1 MTDNPNAPI
10 RQLRFQLTR
19 EDVAA
24 YHFLPRELVGAEK
37 LWLFGPILLCGA
49 AVGYFD
55 ENLKTIVPWDT
66 DTQLGQLLSVIAAIA
81 AGYALS
87 LILLTARTRHRIS
100 KAQVP
105 VGQTAVDAYPQLLFA
120 GESGDQSSYAWSK
133 LNITET
139 ATHVFLTQPGR
150 APVILPLRAF
160 RDASDMANFA
170 AAARALGRDQAGED
184 QDAEKDGA
192 TAAKDDRR

>member
-1 MTDNPNAPI
+1 MTDNPKAPI

-55 ENLKTIVPWDT
+55 ENLKAIVPWDT

-87 LILLTARTRHRIS
+87 LVLLTARTRHRIS
-100 KAQVP
+100 GAKVP
-105 VGQTAVDAYPQLLFA
+105 AGETLVDAYPQLLFA

-133 LNITET
+133 LNVTET

-160 RDASDMANFA
+160 DGAADMANFA
-170 AAARALGRDQAGED
+170 AFVRVMGRDEDSEDD
-184 QDAEKDGA
+184 QDSQNDGA
-192 TAAKDDRR
+192 AAAKDN